1 MKDYD
6 KNKESFPATY
16 RFQQCGNSIVFKYF
30 SEQYSNYLSEVFDA
44 ASGSLFLYAYKVF
57 VNNTTLNAQ
66 NF

>member
-6 KNKESFPATY
+6 KNNESFPATY

-30 SEQYSNYLSEVFDA
+30 SEQYPNYLSKVFDVP
-44 ASGSLFLYAYKVF
+44 SGSHFLYVYKVF
-57 VNNTTLNAQ
+57 VNNTTLNTH